1 MGATSTEKSLYAEHI
16 AARQRT
22 TEAALAATKF
32 DALVISSGA
41 PFTYFVDDMDAPL
54 HETPHFAHWVP
65 LRGPHH
71 LLLIRPGH
79 KPRLVRFAP
88 EDYWY
93 EQAPLGETFWADDF
107 DFHEVG
113 SRKEA
118 WELVA
123 ASGRVAYVGDES
135 DAARAAG
142 IADAACNP
150 AELTARLDWERSF
163 KSAYEI
169 GCMEE
174 AEKIASWGHR
184 AALAAFD
191 KGASEIE
198 IHHAY
203 LAACGCA
210 EAELPYGTIIAHDE
224 KGAILHYTGKRTQKN
239 GRVLLIDAG
248 AKYLGYASDITRTWT
263 RKDCDSLFRE
273 LVKGVD
279 KLQLELCERVTPGLP
294 YPELHRAG
302 HILIGELLRELG
314 VLKISGED
322 AFALGLTSPFFP
334 HGLGHFLGIQVHDVS
349 GRQAGPAG
357 GVAPPPAHSPFLR
370 TTRTIAEHQVFT
382 IEPGVYFIEMLL
394 RAHRTG
400 PHAGSIDWSVVEQLA
415 PFGGVRIEDNV
426 LVTAS
431 GHRNLTRPVI

>member
-1 MGATSTEKSLYAEHI
+1 MKQKSLYADHI
-16 AARQRT
+16 AERQRKA
-22 TEAALAATKF
+22 EEALAACGF
-32 DALVISSGA
+32 DALVISSGS
-41 PFTYFVDDMDAPL
+41 PFTYFSDDMDAPL

-79 KPRLVRFAP
+79 KPRLVRYAP

-107 DFHEVG
+107 DLHETG
-113 SRKEA
+113 SRDQA
-118 WELVA
+118 WKLVA
-123 ASGRVAYVGDES
+123 TTGHVAYIGDEP

-142 IADAACNP
+142 IAEPGIAP
-150 AELTARLDWERSF
+150 AELVARLDWDRSF
-163 KSAYEI
+163 KTPYEV
-169 GCMEE
+169 GCLEE

-191 KGASEIE
+191 KGASELE

-203 LAACGCA
+203 LAACGCV
-210 EAELPYGTIIAHDE
+210 EADLPYNTIIAHDE

-248 AKYLGYASDITRTWT
+248 AKYLGYGSDITRTWT
-263 RKDCDSLFRE
+263 RKDCNATFRD
-273 LVKGVD
+273 LAKGMD
-279 KLQLELCERVTPGLP
+279 KLQRQLCDKVMPGLP
-294 YPELHRAG
+294 YPELHRTA
-302 HILIGELLRELG
+302 HVLIGDLLQEHG
-314 VLKISGED
+314 VLRTSGEE

-349 GRQAGPAG
+349 GRQAGPQG
-357 GVAPPPAHSPFLR
+357 GIAPPPAHSPFLR

-382 IEPGVYFIEMLL
+382 IEPGLYFIEMLL
-394 RAHRTG
+394 RDHRNG
-400 PHAGSIDWSVVEQLA
+400 PKAELVDWELVEQLT
-415 PFGGVRIEDNV
+415 PFGGIRIEDNV
-426 LVTAS
+426 LVTSS
-431 GHRNLTRPVI
+431 GHENLTRPHI